1 MTADVDCFTQQ
12 PSGNHPGGSA
22 CSPVGAVERSEAAIF
37 PQAHE
42 SQEKDQKIAAFGSS
56 YAGSPC
62 SLSDDQCAGLSP
74 ALTLLFSVT
83 CALAV
88 ANVYFAQ
95 PLLASM
101 AESLGVASG
110 LIGVVVTAT
119 QVGYALGLLFI
130 VPLGDKVN
138 RKRLVF
144 AQLVLSAIALAAVG
158 AARHWLA
165 LLGAMIVM
173 GLLAV
178 VVQVLV
184 AYAAVLSTPSQ
195 RGQAVGTVTS
205 GVVLG
210 ILLARFTSGLI
221 ADLAGWRGVYFVSS
235 GLMLTI
241 AAVFWAVVPIA
252 VSPPDR
258 QPYRVLIRSLFKL
271 FMTEPVL
278 RIRGLLALLIFAAF
292 SVLWTAMV
300 LPLSAAPLSLSHTAI
315 GLFGLAG
322 VAGALAARR
331 AGRWADQGFGQ
342 RVTGWSLGLL
352 TLSWLPITFTETS
365 LVALVCGVVLLDFA
379 VQAVHVTNQSLIFAA
394 RPDAQSRMVGAYMCF
409 YSVGSA
415 LGATAATQVYA
426 LWGWMAVSLL
436 GALISAAALAVWRL
450 SLHCGHCSSRIE
462 TNFSVAG
469 ESDAPRR

>member
-1 MTADVDCFTQQ
+1 MC
-12 PSGNHPGGSA
+12 P
-22 CSPVGAVERSEAAIF
+22 
-37 PQAHE
+37 
-42 SQEKDQKIAAFGSS
+42 
-56 YAGSPC
+56 
-62 SLSDDQCAGLSP
+62 GLSP
-74 ALTLLFSVT
+74 SLTLLFSVT

-130 VPLGDKVN
+130 VPLGDRVD

-158 AARHWLA
+158 AAQHWLA

-184 AYAAVLSTPSQ
+184 AYAAALSSPSQ
-195 RGQAVGTVTS
+195 RGQAVGAVTS

-210 ILLARFTSGLI
+210 ILLARFTSGVI

-235 GLMLTI
+235 GLMLAI
-241 AAVFWAVVPIA
+241 AAVFWAVVPAA
-252 VSPPDR
+252 VSPRHR
-258 QPYRVLIRSLFKL
+258 QPYLALIRSLFRL
-271 FMTEPVL
+271 FATEPML
-278 RIRGLLALLIFAAF
+278 RSRGLLALLIFAAF

-342 RVTGWSLGLL
+342 RVTGLSLGLL
-352 TLSWLPITFTETS
+352 TLSWLPITFAETS
-365 LVALVCGVVLLDFA
+365 LIALVCGVVLLDFA

-415 LGATAATQVYA
+415 LGAVAATQVYA

-436 GALISAAALAVWRL
+436 GALISLAALVLWMA
-450 SLHCGHCSSRIE
+450 SMH
-462 TNFSVAG
+462 FSTTLPGRSA
-469 ESDAPRR
+469 

>member
-1 MTADVDCFTQQ
+1 MTADTDSATKRLSPQ
-12 PSGNHPGGSA
+12 PSGLTHTDVGESSGTDL
-22 CSPVGAVERSEAAIF
+22 SP
-37 PQAHE
+37 
-42 SQEKDQKIAAFGSS
+42 
-56 YAGSPC
+56 
-62 SLSDDQCAGLSP
+62 GLSP
-74 ALTLLFSVT
+74 SLTLLFSVT

-101 AESLGVASG
+101 AESLGVTSG

-130 VPLGDKVN
+130 VPLGDVVN
-138 RKRLVF
+138 RKRLILT
-144 AQLVLSAIALAAVG
+144 QLMLSATALAAVG
-158 AARHWLA
+158 VSQQWLA
-165 LLGAMIVM
+165 LLGAMIVV

-184 AYAAVLSTPSQ
+184 AYAAVLATPSQ

-205 GVVLG
+205 GIVLG

-221 ADLAGWRGVYFVSS
+221 ADLAGWRAVYFVSA

-241 AAVFWAVVPIA
+241 AAVFWKVIPAA
-252 VSPPDR
+252 VSPPPN
-258 QPYRVLIRSLFKL
+258 QQAYPALTRSLFKL
-271 FMTEPVL
+271 FLTEPVL

-300 LPLSAAPLSLSHTAI
+300 LPLSAPPLSLSHTAI
-315 GLFGLAG
+315 GMFGLAG

-342 RVTGWSLGLL
+342 RVTGLSLGVL
-352 TLSWLPITFTETS
+352 TLSWLPITFAETS
-365 LVALVCGVVLLDFA
+365 LIALVCGVVLLDFA

-409 YSVGSA
+409 YSAGSA
-415 LGATAATQVYA
+415 LGAAAATQVYA

-436 GALISAAALAVWRL
+436 GALISAMALALWIFT
-450 SLHCGHCSSRIE
+450 SHCSPPLQGR
-462 TNFSVAG
+462 SV
-469 ESDAPRR
+469 